1 MSKRVKLDLDSFAY
15 ASVAGKIMKLTPKAV
30 IEGEDQ
36 FYIIV
41 PMGTVGKAIGKGA
54 QNIKKLNHRLKKRVK
69 IIEFHP
75 HVKTFI
81 SKIIAPLEVQ
91 SIEETNDSIIIKDS
105 SKKTKSLLIGHSA
118 KNLKLLSK
126 TVERFFQ
133 KEVKIE

>member
-1 MSKRVKLDLDSFAY
+1 MSKRIKLNLDSFAY
-15 ASVAGKIMKLTPKAV
+15 GNLAAKIMKLTPKAV

-36 FYIIV
+36 FYIVV

-54 QNIKKLNHRLKKRVK
+54 ENIKKLNLKLKKRVK

-81 SKIIAPLEVQ
+81 AKIIAPLEVE
-91 SIEETNDSIIIKDS
+91 SIEETNNSIIIKDS
-105 SKKTKSLLIGHSA
+105 RKKTKSLLIGHSA
-118 KNLKLLSK
+118 KNLKLLSE

>member
-1 MSKRVKLDLDSFAY
+1 MSKRVKLELDSFAY